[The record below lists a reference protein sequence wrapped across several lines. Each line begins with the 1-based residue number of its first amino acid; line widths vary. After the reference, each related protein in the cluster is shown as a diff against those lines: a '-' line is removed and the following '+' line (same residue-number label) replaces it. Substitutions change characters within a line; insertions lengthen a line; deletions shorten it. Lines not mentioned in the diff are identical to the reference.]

1 MPMLALLCC
10 SFLAPGPS
18 DAQLAALTQ
27 QAEANAVTAQRLFSA
42 SHRYLDGWLAYRD
55 KETGLIPQRL
65 DSPLWTP
72 ENSAAD
78 HYAFMVITSYFTDP
92 ARLSGDMRDI
102 LDAEMRLSTRV
113 RSLPDTVSLTTD
125 SFAYPDVDINRLIF
139 GAAEYCKDGILPITE
154 VMGRTPWFD
163 RMRQMALDICEEA
176 PVDTAFGR
184 IPSNGA
190 EVNGEML
197 QALCRLYSATSD
209 PAYLDYAERIADA
222 YLLDAMPRNDGLPC
236 HLWDFTAGRPIN
248 AALNLHDHGS
258 EIIGG
263 LSEAYVAASVHRPET
278 AKRWEAPLRRML
290 DTILERSRNKR
301 GILSMDP
308 TGEGNVPDTWG
319 YVYNAYYTAY
329 MMFGDERYRQAVLDA
344 LNAITSYTE
353 WNGADSYADCE
364 ESALVL
370 LNREPNKATFRW
382 LEGMVDRHLAMQRPD
397 GIIEAW
403 YGDGNSAR
411 TWLMYAMQKTG
422 GTRVS
427 PWRPDVRLGAA
438 PGQGCLVLYAEAEEP
453 WDGRLCFDHPR
464 HRDNIGLTIN
474 YPRLNEWP
482 EWWSVDSDAVYAV
495 TVDGTTRYVQGYRLI
510 EGLPVTLFPRRPWVA
525 TVRLA
530 STFPLGLS
538 SVSITGPGLVNLATG
553 DRAELTIANSGKRTA
568 HVSLKATAGL
578 LSGES
583 LVIPAGE
590 TRAVAWTAGDLPLT
604 DKEDPTWGPSAD
616 VTVSAQAD
624 GEFAASGATLR
635 VLRCDHLLDLRILAG
650 GGLYE
655 GRTYAWLGNSE
666 LNVALDPHGQ
676 AKVALRLL
684 WGSKGDERHAL
695 IKVGDRQEHVAVGGY
710 QGWRW
715 VRLGLDLPGGT
726 DKVNVQVLRDG
737 NGPQAFL
744 AEVAL
749 VQPQG

>member
-1 MPMLALLCC
+1 MPVLAFLCC
-10 SFLAPGPS
+10 SLVAGAPS
-18 DAQLAALTQ
+18 DAELATLTG
-27 QAEANAVTAQRLFSA
+27 QAQANAVTAQRLFSA

-125 SFAYPDVDINRLIF
+125 SFAYPSIDTNRLIF

-163 RMRQMALDICEEA
+163 RMRQMALDISAEA

-197 QALCRLYSATSD
+197 QVLCRLYSATGD
-209 PAYLDYAERIADA
+209 PVYLDHAERIADA

-236 HLWDFTAGRPIN
+236 HFWDFTAGRPIDP
-248 AALNLHDHGS
+248 ALNLYDHGS

-263 LSEAYVAASVHRPET
+263 LSEAYVAASVHRPEA

-308 TGEGNVPDTWG
+308 KGEGNVPDTWG

-329 MMFGDERYRQAVLDA
+329 MMFGEERYRQAVLDA
-344 LNAITSYTE
+344 LNAITSYTD
-353 WNGADSYADCE
+353 WNGADAYADCE

-370 LNREPNKATFRW
+370 LNREPNAATSKW
-382 LEGMVDRHLAMQRPD
+382 LEGMVEKHLAFQRPD

-411 TWLMYAMQKTG
+411 TWLMYAMLKTS

-427 PWRPDVRLGAA
+427 PWREDVRFGAA
-438 PGQGCLVLYAEAEEP
+438 PGDGYLVVCAEVDEP
-453 WDGRLCFDHPR
+453 WEGRLCFDHPR
-464 HRDNIGLTIN
+464 HRDNMGLTIN

-495 TVDGTTRYVQGYRLI
+495 TTEGTTRFVQGYRLI

-530 STFPLGLS
+530 NTFPLG
-538 SVSITGPGLVNLATG
+538 VSTVTIAGPGLVNLATG
-553 DRAELTIANSGKRTA
+553 DTAEITVANSGEKPA
-568 HVSLKATAGL
+568 HVTLEATAGS
-578 LSGES
+578 LSASTLTLRAGES
-583 LVIPAGE
+583 CDV
-590 TRAVAWTAGDLPLT
+590 TWKAGDLPLA
-604 DKEDPTWGPSAD
+604 DKSDPTWGPSAD
-616 VTVSAQAD
+616 ATVSAQAD
-624 GEFAASGATLR
+624 GEFASAGATMR
-635 VLRCDHLLDLRILAG
+635 VLRCDYLLDLRTLTG
-650 GGLYE
+650 GGTYE
-655 GRTYAWLGNSE
+655 GRAYAWLGNSE
-666 LNVALDPHGQ
+666 FTVRLSPHGRT
-676 AKVALRLL
+676 KVALRLL

-695 IKVGDRQEHVAVGGY
+695 LKAGDWEQHVAVGAY

-715 VRLGLDLPGGT
+715 VRLGLELPAGTKKVDLR
-726 DKVNVQVLRDG
+726 VLRDG
-737 NGPQAFL
+737 EGPQAFL

-749 VQPQG
+749 MDVP